1 VIAVDLDVLERRVVE
16 KWVAAA
22 ARMPRWELPE
32 FDMSAWELP
41 EFDMSAWDEAMK
53 TPLPPGT
60 PQFPREQWASY
71 PNRRRVALM
80 ICDRLLDFDE
90 LTDEQWVTLCMVMQ
104 YGGKTR
110 IA

>member
-1 VIAVDLDVLERRVVE
+1 MTTDDLDVLERRVAE
-16 KWVAAA
+16 KWAAAAA
-22 ARMPRWELPE
+22 ARAPMWPMPDDP
-32 FDMSAWELP
+32 FDMSVWG
-41 EFDMSAWDEAMK
+41 EAMK

-71 PNRRRVALM
+71 PMKRRLALM
-80 ICDRLLDFDE
+80 AADRMLDFDE
-90 LTDEQWVTLCMVMQ
+90 LTDEQWMQVCLVMW

>member
-1 VIAVDLDVLERRVVE
+1 VSTDDLDVLERRVCE

-22 ARMPRWELPE
+22 AARMPADA
-32 FDMSAWELP
+32 FDPSSWLDGI
-41 EFDMSAWDEAMK
+41 DMSAWDEAMK

-71 PNRRRVALM
+71 PAKRTVALM
-80 ICDRLLDFDE
+80 IADRLLDFEE
-90 LTDEQWVTLCMVMQ
+90 LTDEQWMQLCLLMQ

-110 IA
+110 LV